1 VTLPLFD
8 NSNYKLTSES
18 SELTGKSVDRADDKV
33 VSSWQMRVPK
43 AGEDGMP
50 FKIVLAGPNFE
61 HRGSAFRLHLVT
73 KDDEDLSG
81 DANISIETVLETGN
95 DEKIIF
101 DGKYAE
107 FSAISNQNDPNESL
121 SLKSR
126 SEVGKDHIIKLKVSV
141 DEGTPEP
148 DLSAEGSYFE
158 VEVYKIWMNM
168 SA

>member
-1 VTLPLFD
+1 MTLPLFD

-18 SELTGKSVDRADDKV
+18 GEVTGKSVDRADGKI
-33 VSSWQMRVPK
+33 VSTWQMRVPE

-50 FKIVLAGPNFE
+50 FKIILAGPNFE

-81 DANISIETVLETGN
+81 DANISIETNLETGN
-95 DEKIIF
+95 DEKIVF

-126 SEVGKDHIIKLKVSV
+126 SEVGKDHIIELKVSV
-141 DEGTPEP
+141 DEGTTEP

>member
-1 VTLPLFD
+1 MLPLFD

-18 SELTGKSVDRADDKV
+18 TEVYKKSVDRENDRV
-33 VSSWQMRVPK
+33 ISSWQMQVPE

-61 HRGSAFRLHLVT
+61 HRGSAIRLHLVT

-81 DANISIETVLETGN
+81 EADVTLETALATGK
-95 DEKIIF
+95 DKKIIF
-101 DGKYAE
+101 DGKYSD
-107 FSAISNQNDPNESL
+107 FSSISNQNDPNKSL
-121 SLKSR
+121 SLKAR
-126 SEVGKDHIIKLKVSV
+126 SEVGKDHIIELKVSV
-141 DEGTPEP
+141 DEGTSEP
-148 DLSAEGSYFE
+148 DLAAEGSFFE